1 MRDRATTSLMKQL
14 FATVIALTL
23 LTITAYAQS
32 GGSNVRGTV
41 KDPQGNVVAGATVN
55 LTNPEKNFSRT
66 QSTNQEGVYLFT
78 AIPPGTYKLEVEAPG
93 FKTASA
99 SGLVAL
105 VDTPTVRDV
114 QLEIGAVSETVDITS
129 GAETTVNTSDASL
142 GNSFERKRIVD
153 LPLNANNVVG
163 LLSLQPG
170 VTRSGFVNGGRAD
183 QSNITLDGVDV
194 NEQQDGLDVV
204 TDEAFAS
211 VLRVTRDSLQ
221 EFRVTTTNPNAEQG
235 RSSGAQVSL
244 VTRSGSNQ
252 FHGSLFETHR
262 NTVTTAN
269 DFFNNA
275 AGVDRPQ
282 LLRNIFGGSVGGPIK
297 KDRAFFFFTYEGF
310 REATATSVVREVPL
324 PTLGQGLV
332 RFRTESGTSDPACP
346 PGTPAGVNCLTP
358 AEINAAYTDLNGS
371 SPGINPAALAVLA
384 NASQRYPA
392 NDTTVGDGLN
402 TSGFRFNARTPTEL
416 NTYIG
421 RFDFNLTNN
430 QTLFLRGNYQNDN
443 VTRAVYFSSDC
454 SVPGDNIQCFPD
466 TPPLTTWNHPKGVA
480 VGHVWTI
487 NNAVVNRFNYGLT
500 RSSFTQN
507 GDSEENRV

>member
-1 MRDRATTSLMKQL
+1 MNIRGFLQFTSLLALML
-14 FATVIALTL
+14 VATIS
-23 LTITAYAQS
+23 YGQS
-32 GGSNVRGTV
+32 GGSTVRGTV
-41 KDPQGNVVAGATVN
+41 RDPNGNLVSGANVT
-55 LTNPEKNFSRT
+55 LTDPEKNFTRT
-66 QSTNQEGVYLFT
+66 QPTNEDGAYVFN
-78 AIPPGTYKLEVEAPG
+78 AIPPGTYRLDVAAPG

-99 SGLVAL
+99 TGLVAL
-105 VDTPTVRDV
+105 VDTLTEKDV
-114 QLEIGAVSETVDITS
+114 QLEVGAVSETVDVTA
-129 GAETTVNTSDASL
+129 GAEAAINTSDASL
-142 GNSFERKRIVD
+142 GNSFERKRIVE

-194 NEQQDGLDVV
+194 NEQQDGLDVI

-252 FHGSLFETHR
+252 WHGSLFEIHR

-275 AGVDRPQ
+275 AGVERPQ

-297 KDRAFFFFTYEGF
+297 NDRAFFFFTYEGF

-324 PTLGQGLV
+324 PTLGQGIV
-332 RFRTESGTSDPACP
+332 RYRTESEFSDPGCP
-346 PGTPAGVNCLTP
+346 AGTPAGVNCLTVD
-358 AEINAAYTDLNGS
+358 EINATYASVGANPGVNQDALNFL
-371 SPGINPAALAVLA
+371 AAAA
-384 NASQRYPA
+384 ARYPA
-392 NDTTVGDGLN
+392 NDTTTGDGLN

-416 NTYIG
+416 NTYIA
-421 RFDFNLTNN
+421 RLDFNLTDR
-430 QTLFLRGNYQNDN
+430 QTLFVRGNYQ
-443 VTRAVYFSSDC
+443 R
-454 SVPGDNIQCFPD
+454 
-466 TPPLTTWNHPKGVA
+466 
-480 VGHVWTI
+480 
-487 NNAVVNRFNYGLT
+487 
-500 RSSFTQN
+500 
-507 GDSEENRV
+507 SEEHTSELQSPCNIVCRLLL